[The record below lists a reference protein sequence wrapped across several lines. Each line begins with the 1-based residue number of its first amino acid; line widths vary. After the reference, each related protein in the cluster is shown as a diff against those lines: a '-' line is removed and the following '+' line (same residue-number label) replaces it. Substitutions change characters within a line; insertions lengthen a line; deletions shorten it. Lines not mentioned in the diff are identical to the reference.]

1 MKISS
6 IKSHVLRY
14 ELDKELGYSQQYYKH
29 RTAHLVEIET
39 DEGITG
45 WGECFGPGNIALANK
60 YIVEKVIQPLII
72 GEDPINKEYIWHKVY
87 NLLRDSGQK
96 GMPIQALSGIDIAL
110 WDILAKKAKLPLYQ
124 LLGGKTNNKIPVY
137 GYGMM
142 LQKKS
147 VEELCELFKKE
158 ANQIKEKNF
167 KAMKMKVGLG
177 PKEDLK
183 LVSAVREAIGD
194 DFKLMVD
201 ANHAYNKND
210 ALYVGRGLDE
220 MEIYWFEEPVA
231 PEDYDGYKELKE
243 KLKTNIAGGEAE
255 FTKYGWNQL
264 IKNNCIDIAQPEV
277 CGLGGITEYLKVS
290 ALAQSNFIPIVNH
303 VWGSALSVAVNL
315 HLLTSLPDM
324 PGGLFPAKSML
335 EFDTTEKNIFITDL
349 AEEKFSILGSIS
361 ARRHLYFSKTNSV
374 HVFAQRI
381 LHLSLNS
388 EFCWECCSTSS
399 PR

>member
-1 MKISS
+1 MKITS

-29 RTAHLVEIET
+29 RTAHLVEVET

-96 GMPIQALSGIDIAL
+96 GMPVQALSGIDIAL

-142 LQKKS
+142 LQKKT

-177 PKEDLK
+177 PKDDLK

-194 DFKLMVD
+194 NFKLMVD

-220 MEIYWFEEPVA
+220 MDIYWFEEPVA
-231 PEDYDGYKELKE
+231 PEDYDSYKELKE

-277 CGLGGITEYLKVS
+277 CGLGGITEYLKIS
-290 ALAQSNFIPIVNH
+290 ALAQANFIPIVNH

-324 PGGLFPAKSML
+324 PGGLFPTKSML

-349 AEEKFSILGSIS
+349 AEEKFSILDQVKEKNG
-361 ARRHLYFSKTNSV
+361 
-374 HVFAQRI
+374 FA
-381 LHLSLNS
+381 
-388 EFCWECCSTSS
+388 S
-399 PR
+399 PLENIGIGINPKKDFIKEYEYNG

>member
-1 MKISS
+1 MKITS

-29 RTAHLVEIET
+29 RTAHLVEVET

-60 YIVEKVIQPLII
+60 YIVEKVIQPLIK
-72 GEDPINKEYIWHKVY
+72 GDDPLKKENIWHKVY

-110 WDILAKKAKLPLYQ
+110 WDILAKKSNLPLYQ
-124 LLGGKTNNKIPVY
+124 LLGGKTNDKIPVY

-142 LQKKS
+142 LQKKT
-147 VEELCELFKKE
+147 VDELCELFKNE
-158 ANQIKEKNF
+158 ASQIKEKNF
-167 KAMKMKVGLG
+167 KAMKMKIGMG

-183 LVSAVREAIGD
+183 LVSAVRDVIGSE
-194 DFKLMVD
+194 FKLMVD

-220 MEIYWFEEPVA
+220 MNIYWFEEPVA
-231 PEDYDGYKELKE
+231 PEDYESYKELKQ

-303 VWGSALSVAVNL
+303 VWGSAISVAVNL
-315 HLLTSLPDM
+315 HLLTTLPNM
-324 PGGLFPAKSML
+324 PGGLFPTKSML

-349 AEEKFSILGSIS
+349 AEEKFSILDQVKNKNG
-361 ARRHLYFSKTNSV
+361 
-374 HVFAQRI
+374 FA
-381 LHLSLNS
+381 
-388 EFCWECCSTSS
+388 S
-399 PR
+399 PLENIGIGINPNKDFIKKYEYND

>member
-1 MKISS
+1 MKITS

-29 RTAHLVEIET
+29 RTAHLVEVET

-60 YIVEKVIQPLII
+60 YIVEKVIQPLIK
-72 GEDPINKEYIWHKVY
+72 GDDPLKKEYIWHKVY

-110 WDILAKKAKLPLYQ
+110 WDILAKKSNLPLYQ
-124 LLGGKTNNKIPVY
+124 LLGGKTNDKIPVY

-142 LQKKS
+142 LQKKT
-147 VEELCELFKKE
+147 VHELCELFKNE
-158 ANQIKEKNF
+158 ASQIKEKNF
-167 KAMKMKVGLG
+167 KAMKMKIGMG

-183 LVSAVREAIGD
+183 LVSAVRDTIGSE
-194 DFKLMVD
+194 FKLMVD

-210 ALYVGRGLDE
+210 ALYVGKGLDE
-220 MEIYWFEEPVA
+220 MNIYWFEEPVA

-315 HLLTSLPDM
+315 HLLTTLPDM
-324 PGGLFPAKSML
+324 PGGLFPTKSML

-349 AEEKFSILGSIS
+349 AEEKFSILDQVKNKNG
-361 ARRHLYFSKTNSV
+361 
-374 HVFAQRI
+374 FA
-381 LHLSLNS
+381 
-388 EFCWECCSTSS
+388 S
-399 PR
+399 PLENIGIGINPNKDFIKKYEYNG

>member
-1 MKISS
+1 MKITS

-29 RTAHLVEIET
+29 RTAHLVEVET

-60 YIVEKVIQPLII
+60 YIVEKVIQPLIK
-72 GEDPINKEYIWHKVY
+72 GDDPLKKEYIWHKVY

-96 GMPIQALSGIDIAL
+96 GIPIQALSGIDIAL
-110 WDILAKKAKLPLYQ
+110 WDILAKKSNLPLYQ
-124 LLGGKTNNKIPVY
+124 LLGGKTNDKIPVY

-142 LQKKS
+142 LQKKT
-147 VEELCELFKKE
+147 VQELCELFKNE
-158 ANQIKEKNF
+158 ASQIKDKNF
-167 KAMKMKVGLG
+167 KAMKMKIGMG

-183 LVSAVREAIGD
+183 LVSAVRDTIGSE
-194 DFKLMVD
+194 FKLMVD

-210 ALYVGRGLDE
+210 ALYVGKGLDE
-220 MEIYWFEEPVA
+220 MNIYWFEEPVA

-264 IKNNCIDIAQPEV
+264 LKNNCIDIAQPEV

-315 HLLTSLPDM
+315 HLLTTLPDM
-324 PGGLFPAKSML
+324 PGGLFPTKSML

-349 AEEKFSILGSIS
+349 AEEKFSILDQVKNKNG
-361 ARRHLYFSKTNSV
+361 
-374 HVFAQRI
+374 FA
-381 LHLSLNS
+381 
-388 EFCWECCSTSS
+388 S
-399 PR
+399 PLENIGIGINPNKDFIKKYEYNG

>member
-194 DFKLMVD
+194 NFKLMVD

-210 ALYVGRGLDE
+210 ALYVGKGLDE

-324 PGGLFPAKSML
+324 PGGLFPTKSML

-349 AEEKFSILGSIS
+349 AEEKFSILDQVKDKDG
-361 ARRHLYFSKTNSV
+361 
-374 HVFAQRI
+374 FA
-381 LHLSLNS
+381 
-388 EFCWECCSTSS
+388 S
-399 PR
+399 PLENIGIGINPKKDFIKEYEYNG

>member
-1 MKISS
+1 MKITS

-29 RTAHLVEIET
+29 RTAHLVEVET

-60 YIVEKVIQPLII
+60 YIVEKVIQPLIK
-72 GEDPINKEYIWHKVY
+72 GDDPLKKEYIWHKVY

-110 WDILAKKAKLPLYQ
+110 WDILAKKSNLPLYQ
-124 LLGGKTNNKIPVY
+124 LLGGKTNDKIPVY

-142 LQKKS
+142 LQKKT
-147 VEELCELFKKE
+147 VQELCELFKNE
-158 ANQIKEKNF
+158 ASQIKEKNF
-167 KAMKMKVGLG
+167 KAMKMKIGMG

-183 LVSAVREAIGD
+183 LVSAVRDAIGSE
-194 DFKLMVD
+194 FKLMVD

-210 ALYVGRGLDE
+210 ALYVGKGLDE
-220 MEIYWFEEPVA
+220 MNIYWFEEPVA
-231 PEDYDGYKELKE
+231 PEDYDSYKELKE

-315 HLLTSLPDM
+315 HLLTTLPDM
-324 PGGLFPAKSML
+324 PGGLFPTKSML

-349 AEEKFSILGSIS
+349 AEEKFSILDQVKNKNG
-361 ARRHLYFSKTNSV
+361 
-374 HVFAQRI
+374 FA
-381 LHLSLNS
+381 
-388 EFCWECCSTSS
+388 S
-399 PR
+399 PLENIGIGINPNKDFIKKYEYNG

>member
-72 GEDPINKEYIWHKVY
+72 GEDPTNKEYIWHKVY

-124 LLGGKTNNKIPVY
+124 LLGGKANSKIPVY

-158 ANQIKEKNF
+158 ANQIKENKF

-349 AEEKFSILGSIS
+349 AEEKFSILDQVKDKDG
-361 ARRHLYFSKTNSV
+361 
-374 HVFAQRI
+374 FA
-381 LHLSLNS
+381 
-388 EFCWECCSTSS
+388 S
-399 PR
+399 PLENIGIGINPKKDFIKEYEYNG

>member
-124 LLGGKTNNKIPVY
+124 LLGGKTNKKIPVY

-142 LQKKS
+142 LQRKT

-183 LVSAVREAIGD
+183 LVSAVREAIGN

-210 ALYVGRGLDE
+210 ALYVGKGLDE

-243 KLKTNIAGGEAE
+243 KLETNIAGGEAE

-324 PGGLFPAKSML
+324 PGGLFPTKPML

-349 AEEKFSILGSIS
+349 AEEKFSILDQVKDKDG
-361 ARRHLYFSKTNSV
+361 
-374 HVFAQRI
+374 FASPLENI
-381 LHLSLNS
+381 GIGINPKK
-388 EFCWECCSTSS
+388 EFIKEYEYNG
-399 PR
+399 

>member
-29 RTAHLVEIET
+29 RTAHLVEVET
-39 DEGITG
+39 DDGITG

-60 YIVEKVIQPLII
+60 YIVEKVIRPLII

-255 FTKYGWNQL
+255 FTKYGWNEL

-324 PGGLFPAKSML
+324 PGGLFPTKSML

-349 AEEKFSILGSIS
+349 AEEKFSILDQVKNKDG
-361 ARRHLYFSKTNSV
+361 
-374 HVFAQRI
+374 FASPLENI
-381 LHLSLNS
+381 GIGINPKK
-388 EFCWECCSTSS
+388 EFIKEYEYNG
-399 PR
+399 

>member
-1 MKISS
+1 MKITS

-29 RTAHLVEIET
+29 RTAHLVEVET
-39 DEGITG
+39 DEEITG

-60 YIVEKVIQPLII
+60 YIVEKVIQPLIK
-72 GEDPINKEYIWHKVY
+72 GDDPLKKEYIWHKVY

-110 WDILAKKAKLPLYQ
+110 WDILAKKSNLPLYQ
-124 LLGGKTNNKIPVY
+124 LLGGKTNDKIPVY

-142 LQKKS
+142 LQKKT
-147 VEELCELFKKE
+147 VDELCELFKNE
-158 ANQIKEKNF
+158 ASQIKEKNF
-167 KAMKMKVGLG
+167 KAMKMKIGMG

-183 LVSAVREAIGD
+183 LVSAVRDTIGSE
-194 DFKLMVD
+194 FKLMVD

-210 ALYVGRGLDE
+210 ALYVGKGLDE
-220 MEIYWFEEPVA
+220 MNIYWFEEPVA

-315 HLLTSLPDM
+315 HLLTTLPDM
-324 PGGLFPAKSML
+324 PGGLFPTKSML

-349 AEEKFSILGSIS
+349 AEEKFSILDQVKNKNG
-361 ARRHLYFSKTNSV
+361 
-374 HVFAQRI
+374 FA
-381 LHLSLNS
+381 
-388 EFCWECCSTSS
+388 S
-399 PR
+399 PFENIGIGINPNKDFIKKYEYNG

>member
-1 MKISS
+1 MKITS

-29 RTAHLVEIET
+29 RTAHLVEVET

-60 YIVEKVIQPLII
+60 YIVEKVIQPLIK
-72 GEDPINKEYIWHKVY
+72 GDDPLKKEYIWHKVY

-110 WDILAKKAKLPLYQ
+110 WDILAKKSNLPLYQ
-124 LLGGKTNNKIPVY
+124 LLGGKTNDKIPVY

-142 LQKKS
+142 LQKKT
-147 VEELCELFKKE
+147 VDELCELFKNE
-158 ANQIKEKNF
+158 ASQIKEKNF
-167 KAMKMKVGLG
+167 KAMKMKIGMG

-183 LVSAVREAIGD
+183 LVSAVRDTIGSE
-194 DFKLMVD
+194 FKLMVD

-210 ALYVGRGLDE
+210 ALYVGKGLDE
-220 MEIYWFEEPVA
+220 MNIYWFEEPVA
-231 PEDYDGYKELKE
+231 PEDYDSYKELKQ

-315 HLLTSLPDM
+315 HLLTTLPDM
-324 PGGLFPAKSML
+324 PGGLFPTKSML

-349 AEEKFSILGSIS
+349 AEEKFSILDQVKNKNG
-361 ARRHLYFSKTNSV
+361 
-374 HVFAQRI
+374 FA
-381 LHLSLNS
+381 
-388 EFCWECCSTSS
+388 S
-399 PR
+399 PLENIGIGINPNKDFIKKYEYNG

>member
-1 MKISS
+1 MKITS

-29 RTAHLVEIET
+29 RTAHLVEVET

-60 YIVEKVIQPLII
+60 YIVEKVIQPLIK
-72 GEDPINKEYIWHKVY
+72 GDDPLKKEYIWHKVY

-110 WDILAKKAKLPLYQ
+110 WDILAKKSNLPLYQ
-124 LLGGKTNNKIPVY
+124 LLGGKTNDKIPVY

-142 LQKKS
+142 LQKKT
-147 VEELCELFKKE
+147 VDELCELFKNE
-158 ANQIKEKNF
+158 ASQIKENNF
-167 KAMKMKVGLG
+167 KAMKMKIGMG

-183 LVSAVREAIGD
+183 LVSAVRDTIGSE
-194 DFKLMVD
+194 FKLMVD

-210 ALYVGRGLDE
+210 ALYVGKGLDE
-220 MEIYWFEEPVA
+220 MNIYWFEEPVA

-264 IKNNCIDIAQPEV
+264 LKNNCIDIAQPEV

-315 HLLTSLPDM
+315 HLLTTLPDM
-324 PGGLFPAKSML
+324 PGGLFPTKSML

-349 AEEKFSILGSIS
+349 AEEKFSILDQVKNKNG
-361 ARRHLYFSKTNSV
+361 
-374 HVFAQRI
+374 FA
-381 LHLSLNS
+381 
-388 EFCWECCSTSS
+388 S
-399 PR
+399 PLENIGIGINPNKDFIKKYEYNG

>member
-1 MKISS
+1 MKITS

-29 RTAHLVEIET
+29 RTAHLVEVET

-60 YIVEKVIQPLII
+60 YIVEKVIQPLIK
-72 GEDPINKEYIWHKVY
+72 GDDPLKKEYIWHKVY

-110 WDILAKKAKLPLYQ
+110 WDILAKKSNLPLYQ
-124 LLGGKTNNKIPVY
+124 LLGGKTNDKIPVY

-142 LQKKS
+142 LQKKT
-147 VEELCELFKKE
+147 VEELCELFKNE
-158 ANQIKEKNF
+158 ASQIKEKNF
-167 KAMKMKVGLG
+167 KAMKMKIGMG

-183 LVSAVREAIGD
+183 LVSAVRDTIGSE
-194 DFKLMVD
+194 FKLMVD

-220 MEIYWFEEPVA
+220 MNIYWFEEPVA
-231 PEDYDGYKELKE
+231 PEDYDSYKELKE

-315 HLLTSLPDM
+315 HLLTTLPDM
-324 PGGLFPAKSML
+324 PGGLFPTKSML

-349 AEEKFSILGSIS
+349 AEENFSILDQVKNKNG
-361 ARRHLYFSKTNSV
+361 
-374 HVFAQRI
+374 FA
-381 LHLSLNS
+381 
-388 EFCWECCSTSS
+388 S
-399 PR
+399 PLENIGIGINPNKDFIKKYEYNG

>member
-1 MKISS
+1 MKIIS

-29 RTAHLVEIET
+29 RTAHLVEVET

-60 YIVEKVIQPLII
+60 YIVEKVIQPLIK
-72 GEDPINKEYIWHKVY
+72 GDDPLKKEYIWHKVY

-110 WDILAKKAKLPLYQ
+110 WDILAKKSNLPLYQ
-124 LLGGKTNNKIPVY
+124 LLGGKTNDKIPVY

-142 LQKKS
+142 LQKKT
-147 VEELCELFKKE
+147 VQELCELFKNE
-158 ANQIKEKNF
+158 ASQIKEKNF
-167 KAMKMKVGLG
+167 KAMKMKIGMG

-183 LVSAVREAIGD
+183 LVSAVRDTIGSE
-194 DFKLMVD
+194 FKLMVD

-210 ALYVGRGLDE
+210 ALYVGKGLDE
-220 MEIYWFEEPVA
+220 MNIYWFEEPVA

-264 IKNNCIDIAQPEV
+264 LKNNCIDIAQPEV

-303 VWGSALSVAVNL
+303 VWGSAISVAVNL
-315 HLLTSLPDM
+315 HLLTTLPDM
-324 PGGLFPAKSML
+324 PGGLFPTKSML

-349 AEEKFSILGSIS
+349 AEEKFSILDQVKNKNG
-361 ARRHLYFSKTNSV
+361 
-374 HVFAQRI
+374 FA
-381 LHLSLNS
+381 
-388 EFCWECCSTSS
+388 S
-399 PR
+399 PLENIGIGINPNKDFIKKYEYNG

>member
-124 LLGGKTNNKIPVY
+124 LLGGKTNSKIPVY

-349 AEEKFSILGSIS
+349 AEEKFSILDQVKDKDG
-361 ARRHLYFSKTNSV
+361 
-374 HVFAQRI
+374 FATPLENI
-381 LHLSLNS
+381 GIGINPKKDFIK
-388 EFCWECCSTSS
+388 EYEYNG
-399 PR
+399 

>member
-1 MKISS
+1 MKITS

-29 RTAHLVEIET
+29 RTAHLVEVET

-60 YIVEKVIQPLII
+60 YIVEKVIQPLIK
-72 GEDPINKEYIWHKVY
+72 GDDPLKKENIWHKVY

-110 WDILAKKAKLPLYQ
+110 WDILAKKSNLPLYQ
-124 LLGGKTNNKIPVY
+124 LLGGKTNDKIPVY

-142 LQKKS
+142 LQKKT
-147 VEELCELFKKE
+147 VDELCELFKNE

-167 KAMKMKVGLG
+167 KAMKMKIGMG

-183 LVSAVREAIGD
+183 LVSAVRDTIGSE
-194 DFKLMVD
+194 FKLMVD

-220 MEIYWFEEPVA
+220 MNIYWFEEPVA
-231 PEDYDGYKELKE
+231 PEDYDSYKELKE

-315 HLLTSLPDM
+315 HLLTTLPDM
-324 PGGLFPAKSML
+324 PGGLFPTKSML

-349 AEEKFSILGSIS
+349 AEEKFSILDQVKNKNG
-361 ARRHLYFSKTNSV
+361 
-374 HVFAQRI
+374 FA
-381 LHLSLNS
+381 
-388 EFCWECCSTSS
+388 S
-399 PR
+399 PLENIGIGINPNKDFIKKYEYNG

>member
-158 ANQIKEKNF
+158 ANKIKEKNF

-183 LVSAVREAIGD
+183 LVSAVREVIGN

-324 PGGLFPAKSML
+324 PGGLFPTKSML

-349 AEEKFSILGSIS
+349 AEEKFSILDQVKDKDG
-361 ARRHLYFSKTNSV
+361 
-374 HVFAQRI
+374 FA
-381 LHLSLNS
+381 
-388 EFCWECCSTSS
+388 S
-399 PR
+399 PLENIGIGINPKKDFIKEYEYNG

>member
-124 LLGGKTNNKIPVY
+124 LLGGKTNSKIPVY

-183 LVSAVREAIGD
+183 LVSAVREVIGN

-324 PGGLFPAKSML
+324 PGGLFPTKSML

-349 AEEKFSILGSIS
+349 AEEKFSILDQVKDEDG
-361 ARRHLYFSKTNSV
+361 
-374 HVFAQRI
+374 FASPLENI
-381 LHLSLNS
+381 GIGINPKK
-388 EFCWECCSTSS
+388 EFIKEYEYNG
-399 PR
+399 

>member
-1 MKISS
+1 MKITS

-29 RTAHLVEIET
+29 RTAHLVEVET

-60 YIVEKVIQPLII
+60 YIVEKVIQPLIK
-72 GEDPINKEYIWHKVY
+72 GDDPLKKEYIWHKVY

-110 WDILAKKAKLPLYQ
+110 WDILAKKSNLPLYQ
-124 LLGGKTNNKIPVY
+124 LLGGKTNDKIPVY

-142 LQKKS
+142 LQKKT
-147 VEELCELFKKE
+147 VDELCELFKNE
-158 ANQIKEKNF
+158 ASQIKENNF
-167 KAMKMKVGLG
+167 KAMKMKIGMG

-183 LVSAVREAIGD
+183 LVSAVRDTIGSE
-194 DFKLMVD
+194 FKLMVD

-210 ALYVGRGLDE
+210 ALYVGKGLDE
-220 MEIYWFEEPVA
+220 MNIYWFEEPVA
-231 PEDYDGYKELKE
+231 PEDYDSYKELKE

-315 HLLTSLPDM
+315 HLLTTLPDM
-324 PGGLFPAKSML
+324 PGGLFPTKSML

-349 AEEKFSILGSIS
+349 AEEKFSILDQVKIKNG
-361 ARRHLYFSKTNSV
+361 
-374 HVFAQRI
+374 FA
-381 LHLSLNS
+381 
-388 EFCWECCSTSS
+388 S
-399 PR
+399 PLENIGIGINPNKDFIKEYEYNG

>member
-183 LVSAVREAIGD
+183 LVSAVREAIGNN
-194 DFKLMVD
+194 FKLMVD

-210 ALYVGRGLDE
+210 ALYVGKGLDE

-324 PGGLFPAKSML
+324 PGGLFPTKSML

-349 AEEKFSILGSIS
+349 AEEKFSILDQVKDKDG
-361 ARRHLYFSKTNSV
+361 
-374 HVFAQRI
+374 FA
-381 LHLSLNS
+381 
-388 EFCWECCSTSS
+388 S
-399 PR
+399 PLENIGIGINPKKDFIKEYTYNG

>member
-1 MKISS
+1 VKISS

-142 LQKKS
+142 LQKKP

-183 LVSAVREAIGD
+183 LVSAVREAIGNN
-194 DFKLMVD
+194 FKLMVD
-201 ANHAYNKND
+201 ANHAYNRND
-210 ALYVGRGLDE
+210 ALYVGKGLDE

-324 PGGLFPAKSML
+324 PGGLFPTKSML

-349 AEEKFSILGSIS
+349 AEEKFSILDQVKDKDG
-361 ARRHLYFSKTNSV
+361 
-374 HVFAQRI
+374 FASPLENI
-381 LHLSLNS
+381 GIGINPKK
-388 EFCWECCSTSS
+388 EFIKEYEYNG
-399 PR
+399 

>member
-1 MKISS
+1 MKITS

-29 RTAHLVEIET
+29 RTAHLVEVET

-60 YIVEKVIQPLII
+60 YIVEKVIQPLIK
-72 GEDPINKEYIWHKVY
+72 GDDPLKKENIWHKVY

-110 WDILAKKAKLPLYQ
+110 WDILAKKSNLPLYQ
-124 LLGGKTNNKIPVY
+124 LLGGKTNDKIPVY

-142 LQKKS
+142 LQKKT
-147 VEELCELFKKE
+147 VDELCELFKNE
-158 ANQIKEKNF
+158 ASQIKENNF
-167 KAMKMKVGLG
+167 KAMKMKIGMG

-183 LVSAVREAIGD
+183 LVSAVRDTIGSE
-194 DFKLMVD
+194 FKLMVD

-210 ALYVGRGLDE
+210 ALYVGKGLDE
-220 MEIYWFEEPVA
+220 MNIYWFEEPVA

-303 VWGSALSVAVNL
+303 VWGSAISVAVNL
-315 HLLTSLPDM
+315 HLLTTLPDM
-324 PGGLFPAKSML
+324 PGGLFPTKSML

-349 AEEKFSILGSIS
+349 AEEKFSILDQVKNKNG
-361 ARRHLYFSKTNSV
+361 
-374 HVFAQRI
+374 FA
-381 LHLSLNS
+381 
-388 EFCWECCSTSS
+388 S
-399 PR
+399 PLENIGIGINPNKDFIKKYEYNG